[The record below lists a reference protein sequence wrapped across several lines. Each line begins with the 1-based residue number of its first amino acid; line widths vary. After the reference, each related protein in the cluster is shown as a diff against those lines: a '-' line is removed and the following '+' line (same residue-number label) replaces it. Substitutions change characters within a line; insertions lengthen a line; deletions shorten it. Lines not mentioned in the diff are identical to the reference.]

1 MSEQNISFI
10 AHHILK
16 GGVALYPTDTLYA
29 LGSSI
34 FDENAVRKVFE
45 IKKRPFTE
53 PLPVAVDSEA
63 KLEEIVFLNDDAKR
77 LIDVF
82 LPGPLTI
89 VLKKRDVPDV
99 VTAGKLTVAVRI
111 PGNDKALKLLSETG
125 PLTVTS
131 ANIHGKPVLGGVEE
145 IRRQLG
151 VDLPAIDDGWL
162 SGDPSTIVDLTAD
175 KPMVLREG
183 IISKG
188 RIMDVIDDG

>member
-89 VLKKRDVPDV
+89 VLKKKDVPDV
-99 VTAGKLTVAVRI
+99 VTAGKPTVAVRI

>member
-53 PLPVAVDSEA
+53 PLPVAVDSKA

-77 LIDVF
+77 LIDAF

-89 VLKKRDVPDV
+89 VLKKKDVPDV
-99 VTAGKLTVAVRI
+99 VTAGKPTVAVRI

>member
-77 LIDVF
+77 LIDAF

-89 VLKKRDVPDV
+89 VLKKKDVPDV
-99 VTAGKLTVAVRI
+99 VTAGKPTVAVRI

>member
-53 PLPVAVDSEA
+53 PLPVAVDSEV

-99 VTAGKLTVAVRI
+99 VTAGKPTVAVRI

-162 SGDPSTIVDLTAD
+162 SEDPSTIVDLTAD

>member
-53 PLPVAVDSEA
+53 PLPVAVDSEV